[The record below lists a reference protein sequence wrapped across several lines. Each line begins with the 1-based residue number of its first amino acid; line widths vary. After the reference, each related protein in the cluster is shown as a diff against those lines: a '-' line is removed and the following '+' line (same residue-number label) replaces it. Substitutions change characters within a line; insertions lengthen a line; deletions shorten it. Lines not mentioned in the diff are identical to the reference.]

1 MNEYPVAS
9 DKELVTFGVIGLG
22 YVGLPLTLEAASS
35 GRFKVIGFD
44 LDKQVVENV
53 NAGHSHIQDLTD
65 NEVKELRSRG
75 LIEAT
80 CDLSRIKECDAISI
94 CVPTPLLKNGDP
106 DLSHVRAAAEAIAAV
121 LHPGQ
126 LILLESTTYPGTTR
140 EVLQPILE
148 SSGLKAGEDFYL
160 CFSPERVDPGNETW
174 TTKNTPKVIGGLT
187 EVCGDVGQRFYE
199 SFIDTVVRVSSAE
212 AAELTKI
219 LENTFRAVNIGLINE
234 IALIADQLGVD
245 IWEIVDAASTKPFG
259 FMKFTPGPGLG
270 GHCIRVDPHYL
281 SWKMRTLDYETRFID
296 LSFEINAEMPI
307 FVVDKVR
314 KALSHNNRTLKES
327 RILILGVAYKRNIED
342 VRESPAFD
350 VIKLLQANGAG
361 VMYHD
366 PYVPELKKEGIA
378 LTSEK
383 LTDELLKGVDVAVI
397 LTDHSCFDYGRI
409 VDGARALVDARHA
422 VSGAGVITN
431 GVDSWIVKS

>member
-1 MNEYPVAS
+1 MAS
-9 DKELVTFGVIGLG
+9 DKQTVTFGVIGLG

-35 GRFKVIGFD
+35 GGFKVIGFD
-44 LDKQVVENV
+44 SDKQVVEDV
-53 NAGHSHIQDLTD
+53 NAGYSHIQDLTD
-65 NEVKELRSRG
+65 NEVKELRTRG

-106 DLSHVRAAAEAIAAV
+106 DLSHVRAATEAIAAV
-121 LHPGQ
+121 LRSGQ

-160 CFSPERVDPGNETW
+160 CFSPERVDPGNEIW
-174 TTKNTPKVIGGLT
+174 TTKNTPKVVGGLT
-187 EVCGDVGQRFYE
+187 EMCGDVGQRFYE

-212 AAELTKI
+212 AAEFTKI

-234 IALIADQLGVD
+234 TALIADQLGVD

-327 RILILGVAYKRNIED
+327 RILILGVAYKKNIED

-350 VIKLLQANGAG
+350 VIKLLQATGAG

-409 VDGARALVDARHA
+409 VDGAGALVDARHA
-422 VSGAGVITN
+422 VSAAGVITN

>member
-1 MNEYPVAS
+1 MAR
-9 DKELVTFGVIGLG
+9 DKEFVTFGVIGLG
-22 YVGLPLTLEAASS
+22 YVGLPLTLEAA
-35 GRFKVIGFD
+35 GIGGFKVIGFD
-44 LDKQVVENV
+44 LDKKLVEDI
-53 NAGHSHIQDLTD
+53 NAGYSHIQDLTD
-65 NEVKELRSRG
+65 SEVKELRSRG

-80 CDLSRIKECDAISI
+80 CDLSRIKECDAVSI

-106 DLSHVRAAAEAIAAV
+106 DLSHVKAAAEAIAAV
-121 LHPGQ
+121 LRSGQ

-140 EVLQPILE
+140 DVLQPILE
-148 SSGLKAGEDFYL
+148 SSGLKAGEDFHL

-174 TTKNTPKVIGGLT
+174 TTRNTPKVVGGLT

-199 SFIDTVVRVSSAE
+199 NFIDKVVRVSSAE
-212 AAELTKI
+212 AAEFTKI

-281 SWKMRTLDYETRFID
+281 SWKMRTLDYKTRFID
-296 LSFEINAEMPI
+296 LSFEINAKMPI
-307 FVVDKVR
+307 FLVEKVR

-327 RILILGVAYKRNIED
+327 KILILGVAYKKNIGD

-350 VIKLLQANGAG
+350 VIKLLQETGAV

-366 PYVPELKKEGIA
+366 PYVSELKEEGIA

-422 VSGAGVITN
+422 VARAGVITS

>member
-1 MNEYPVAS
+1 M
-9 DKELVTFGVIGLG
+9 
-22 YVGLPLTLEAASS
+22 
-35 GRFKVIGFD
+35 
-44 LDKQVVENV
+44 
-53 NAGHSHIQDLTD
+53 
-65 NEVKELRSRG
+65 
-75 LIEAT
+75 
-80 CDLSRIKECDAISI
+80 
-94 CVPTPLLKNGDP
+94 
-106 DLSHVRAAAEAIAAV
+106 
-121 LHPGQ
+121 
-126 LILLESTTYPGTTR
+126 
-140 EVLQPILE
+140 
-148 SSGLKAGEDFYL
+148 
-160 CFSPERVDPGNETW
+160 
-174 TTKNTPKVIGGLT
+174 
-187 EVCGDVGQRFYE
+187 CGDVGQRFYE
-199 SFIDTVVRVSSAE
+199 NFIDKVVRVSSAE
-212 AAELTKI
+212 AAEFTKI

-296 LSFEINAEMPI
+296 LSFEINAKMPI
-307 FVVDKVR
+307 FVVDKIR

-327 RILILGVAYKRNIED
+327 RILILGVAYKRNIGD

-350 VIKLLQANGAG
+350 VIKLLQETGAV

-397 LTDHSCFDYGRI
+397 LTDHSCFDYRRI
-409 VDGARALVDARHA
+409 VDGARALIDARHA
-422 VSGAGVITN
+422 VSSAGVITN